1 MTAKVD
7 NLVIGAGVV
16 GLAVARELA
25 RTGEVVV
32 LEKNRGIG
40 EETSSR
46 NSEVI
51 HAGLYYP
58 PGSLKA
64 RFCVAGKK
72 KLYAYCAAKGVA
84 HRRCGKLIVAV
95 HEAQRARL
103 EALQRTAVANGVDDL
118 EWLSAE
124 AVRALEPNV
133 TAAAGLWSPSTGI
146 VDSHA
151 LMLALRG
158 DLEQAGG
165 SVAVLSRF
173 VTGSRDGDAVRLVC
187 EADGVPIELRAATV
201 VNAAGLHATQV
212 AHALRDLPADSIP
225 PPRYAKGNY
234 FVYTG
239 KSPFAHLVY
248 PLPEDG
254 GLGVHATLDLAGRAR
269 FGPDVEWLDADTAVD
284 ALDYRV
290 DVTRAAAFYAAIRSY
305 WPGLPDDSLSPAYSG
320 VRPKISQ
327 PGEPAA
333 DFTLQTSG
341 GRGEPRVVHL
351 FGIESPGLTSALALA
366 EHVRELVQR

>member
-1 MTAKVD
+1 MSSPRA
-7 NLVIGAGVV
+7 
-16 GLAVARELA
+16 
-25 RTGEVVV
+25 GEVVV
-32 LEKNRGIG
+32 LEKNRGVG

-58 PGSLKA
+58 AGSLKA

-72 KLYAYCAAKGVA
+72 KLYAYCASKGVA

-103 EALQRTAVANGVDDL
+103 EALRRSAVANGVDDL

-173 VTGSRDGDAVRLVC
+173 VTGSAR
-187 EADGVPIELRAATV
+187 P
-201 VNAAGLHATQV
+201 
-212 AHALRDLPADSIP
+212 
-225 PPRYAKGNY
+225 
-234 FVYTG
+234 
-239 KSPFAHLVY
+239 
-248 PLPEDG
+248 
-254 GLGVHATLDLAGRAR
+254 ATLYGSSAR
-269 FGPDVEWLDADTAVD
+269 RTAF
-284 ALDYRV
+284 R
-290 DVTRAAAFYAAIRSY
+290 
-305 WPGLPDDSLSPAYSG
+305 
-320 VRPKISQ
+320 
-327 PGEPAA
+327 
-333 DFTLQTSG
+333 
-341 GRGEPRVVHL
+341 
-351 FGIESPGLTSALALA
+351 
-366 EHVRELVQR
+366 